1 MAAESP
7 LPPNSPE
14 TGDKPQ
20 VAEEKGTAPSAAA
33 TAATTATATPAS
45 EAPRVEVSAATITR
59 MMGIATTND
68 LRLLEGRI
76 DVLTSKVA
84 ALLGKVERVLT
95 QFNALPSSSDVDR
108 LEIQIGG
115 VKNMLR
121 ELGETIDAARSST
134 TEDSKQAASEQSR
147 KIREGI
153 KSN

>member
-1 MAAESP
+1 
-7 LPPNSPE
+7 
-14 TGDKPQ
+14 
-20 VAEEKGTAPSAAA
+20 
-33 TAATTATATPAS
+33 
-45 EAPRVEVSAATITR
+45 

-95 QFNALPSSSDVDR
+95 QCNALPNSADIDR

-115 VKNMLR
+115 VKSMLR
-121 ELGETIDAARSST
+121 ELGETIEATRSST
-134 TEDSKQAASEQSR
+134 TEDTKQAASEQSK
-147 KIREGI
+147 KIRDGI